1 MAEVIGLV
9 AFITQVIGVT
19 TKTIQYLS
27 DVKDA
32 PKERAKLAR
41 EASSLV
47 ALLTDLRYKAEDVK
61 SIDPW
66 FASVRSLGADMGP
79 LQQFRDAMEELGRK
93 LKPQTGVAK
102 FGKALLWTIDKNDI
116 KDILA
121 KIERL
126 KTTVGL
132 ALQIDHL

>member
-9 AFITQVIGVT
+9 SSIIQVIGAT

-47 ALLTDLRYKAEDVK
+47 ALLTDLRYKVEEVK
-61 SIDPW
+61 STDPW

-79 LQQFRDAMEELGRK
+79 LQQFRDAMEGLERK
-93 LKPQTGVAK
+93 LKPHTGIEK

-116 KDILA
+116 KDILG

-132 ALQIDHL
+132 ALQMDHL